1 MNCFRR
7 TLIQLGIA
15 TFCVTTAASFLRA
28 DEDAQ
33 PATAEG
39 IRFFEAKIR
48 PVLMEHC
55 SRCHSTESGQGV
67 RGGFSISSRE
77 ALRIGGESGPA
88 VVPGDLSQSLLW
100 DAVNHNGLRMP
111 PSSRLPAETISDFRR
126 WIEMGAPDPRVPTEA
141 VVQSRVTP
149 EAIAEG
155 RGYWAFKPPQL
166 PAIPEGSDWSVSA
179 IDRLIESQYAVHQV
193 TPAADAAPGVL
204 LRRLHFNLTGL
215 PPGPAELEAFTAAWS
230 VDPRQALAN
239 TVDGLLA
246 APQFGERWG
255 RHWLDAVRYAESTG
269 KEVDVSFPNAW
280 RYRDYVIN
288 AFNADKPY
296 DRFIREQ
303 LAGDLLPAP
312 TDEQWAE
319 QLIATGFLALGP
331 RGLIEQNPRQFQADL
346 VDEQIDVTTRV
357 FLGVSVAC
365 ARCHDHKFDPIPQSD
380 YYALAGIFQSTE
392 TCFGGVRSQ
401 RNRHP
406 SNLIVLPIA
415 DPNPSD
421 QPITREELA
430 ELKKQRDEVQ
440 QEAIEARRALAR
452 PQAGGTPPQTRIANQ
467 FLLDQRATQ
476 LTTRINSV
484 DEEGN
489 PLTVCMGVQDKSKP
503 QNARLLVRGEID
515 KMAQEVPRG
524 FVQVLSS
531 ANAVLPASSSGRLE
545 LADWITSPSHPLTAR
560 VMVNRIWL
568 HLMGEA
574 LVRETDNFG
583 SSGPKPSN
591 QALLDYLAVRFVDS
605 GWSVKSLIRE
615 IVLSRVYR
623 LSSEFN
629 SERFERDPENRYF
642 ARANVRRMEAEVI
655 RDSMLAASGRLDLQR
670 PRGSIM
676 AQFTS
681 SIIGPDGPVGALMS
695 PTPAGASGSP
705 RMMNQDAPR
714 RPGMPGRLTQP
725 GGAAMAGGP
734 LSRLRGRMGGGGS
747 VFDASVPYRSVYLPV
762 PRNSVPRSL
771 DVFDFAEPSMV
782 IGQREVSNT
791 PAQAL
796 YLLNNAFVLEQSDA
810 LAGRLQQST
819 EDRSGQIELAFQLV
833 FSRLPES
840 SELEASLQFLDDVER
855 SAKPA
860 TSLSAF
866 CQALFASA
874 EFRYVN

>member
-1 MNCFRR
+1 MSRFRWC
-7 TLIQLGIA
+7 LIPLSAVAIGICCSLA
-15 TFCVTTAASFLRA
+15 GVRA
-28 DEDAQ
+28 DEDVQ

-39 IRFFEAKIR
+39 IQFFESRIR
-48 PVLMEHC
+48 PVLIEHC
-55 SRCHSTESGQGV
+55 AKCHSTEGGQGV
-67 RGGFSISSRE
+67 RGGLSISSRE

-100 DAVNHNGLRMP
+100 DAINHNGLRMP
-111 PSSRLPAETISDFRR
+111 PSGKLPAETIRDFRR

-155 RGYWAFKPPQL
+155 RSFWAFKSPQM
-166 PAIPEGSDWSVSA
+166 PSIPQGSAWSLSA
-179 IDRLIESQYAVHQV
+179 VDRLIESQFAAHQL
-193 TPAADAAPGVL
+193 TPAADAAPAVL
-204 LRRLHFNLTGL
+204 LRRLHIALTGL
-215 PPGPAELEAFTAAWS
+215 PPAPEQLDAFHAEWS
-230 VDPRQALAN
+230 RDPRQTLAV
-239 TVDGLLA
+239 TVDSLLSS
-246 APQFGERWG
+246 PQFGERWG

-269 KEVDVSFPNAW
+269 KEIDVSFPNAW
-280 RYRDYVIN
+280 RYRDYVID

-296 DRFIREQ
+296 DAFIREQ

-312 TDEQWAE
+312 TDEEWAR

-331 RGLIEQNPRQFQADL
+331 RALIEQNPRQFQADL

-401 RNRHP
+401 RNRQP
-406 SNLIVLPIA
+406 SKLIVLPID

-421 QPITREELA
+421 QPMTREELA

-452 PQAGGTPPQTRIANQ
+452 PQPGGTPPQTRVANQ

-484 DEEGN
+484 DENGK
-489 PLTVCMGVQDKSKP
+489 PLTVCMGVQDRAQPK
-503 QNARLLVRGEID
+503 NARLLIRGEID
-515 KMAQEVPRG
+515 QMAQEVPRG

-531 ANAVLPASSSGRLE
+531 ADAILPPDSSGRLE
-545 LADWITSPSHPLTAR
+545 LADWIASPSNPLTAR
-560 VMVNRIWL
+560 VMVNRVWL
-568 HLMGEA
+568 HLMGQA

-583 SSGPKPSN
+583 ASGPKPAN

-605 GWSVKSLIRE
+605 GWSVKRLIRE
-615 IVLSRVYR
+615 IVLSRVYG
-623 LSSEFN
+623 LSSEF
-629 SERFERDPENRYF
+629 SQDRFERDPENQYF

-655 RDSMLAASGRLDLQR
+655 RDSMLAASGQLDLQR
-670 PRGSIM
+670 PRGSVM
-676 AQFTS
+676 ARFTS
-681 SIIGPDGPVGALMS
+681 SIIGPDGPIGAVMAPPAPGMNGPS
-695 PTPAGASGSP
+695 TPQTPG
-705 RMMNQDAPR
+705 
-714 RPGMPGRLTQP
+714 RPGLSRRMGQRE
-725 GGAAMAGGP
+725 GDSMMAGGLFP
-734 LSRLRGRMGGGGS
+734 RLRGRMNGGGGS
-747 VFDASVPYRSVYLPV
+747 VFEASVPWRSVYLPV

-782 IGQREVSNT
+782 IGQRETSNT

-796 YLLNNAFVLEQSDA
+796 YLLNNTFVLEQSDA
-810 LAGRLQQST
+810 LARRLQQST
-819 EDRSGQIELAFQLV
+819 ADRNDRITQAFLLV
-833 FSRLPES
+833 FGRQPEAD
-840 SELEASLQFLDDVER
+840 ELHASLDFLDDAEQSGN
-855 SAKPA
+855 SAA
-860 TSLSAF
+860 ALSSF